1 MPPKKEPKVT
11 IPEGGDVATGKSYFR
26 AAVQLPATRLK
37 PGDDKTACG
46 PFPGRH
52 PWQKSAGA
60 TAFPY
65 SPAMKKSG
73 ISWTDKHLFAFI
85 KAPAKYVPGTRMAFA
100 GIGGDKDRADLDCLL
115 CQPCNLTNY

>member
-11 IPEGGDVATGKSYFR
+11 IPEGGDVATGKTIFEQQCS
-26 AAVQLPATRLK
+26 ACHSAEA
-37 PGDDKTACG
+37 GDDKTASAPSLAG
-46 PFPGRH
+46 ILGR
-52 PWQKSAGA
+52 SAGA

-73 ISWTDKHLFAFI
+73 ITWTDKHLFAYI

-100 GIGGDKDRADLDCLL
+100 GIAGDKERADLIAYMSTL
-115 CQPCNLTNY
+115 